1 MVNVF
6 RMKAMTLMGQL
17 SKIDGAEFSYRYE
30 QGCGPIMEVYHKKEF
45 HIFVPTG
52 RCLREMDQYLDELTA
67 QKKESFP
74 NARKARKNYPLNYNL
89 R

>member
-17 SKIDGAEFSYRYE
+17 SKIECAEFSCRYE
-30 QGCGPIMEVYHKKEF
+30 QGCGPIMEVYHKKKF
-45 HIFVPTG
+45 HTFVPTQ
-52 RCLREMDQYLDELTA
+52 RCLREMDQYLDVLTA

-74 NARKARKNYPLNYNL
+74 NARKARKKLPFEL
-89 R
+89 